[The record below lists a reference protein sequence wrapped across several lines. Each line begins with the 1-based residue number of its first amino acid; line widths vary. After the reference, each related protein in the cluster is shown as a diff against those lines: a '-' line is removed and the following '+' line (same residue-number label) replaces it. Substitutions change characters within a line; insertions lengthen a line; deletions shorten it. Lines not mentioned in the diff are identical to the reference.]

1 VLDRDTVE
9 AALDVAVRAPSIHNT
24 QPWRWQLRPDG
35 LVLRADRSRQL
46 DIADP
51 DGHSLMISCGAA
63 GALTEL
69 ALRAAGVAVEVRR
82 FPDPSDPDALAR
94 YAPTGAD
101 EPDDDVQAQVDA
113 ALRRRSDRRP
123 YRLHDVPAAEIE
135 RLRAAGGNDLA
146 FVDFPMSEDQ
156 RINLAVAVTWADRIE
171 RHDEAYIAEMQKWLR
186 DPEVHDDGVI
196 WQNVPHVE
204 EGHPRRSNVPQRDFE
219 LGMPG
224 MQMIERDVDE
234 KPLIAVILTA
244 ADTAEEQLAAGEAM
258 MRLMLRAELDG
269 LGTCPL
275 SQAVD
280 LVAFRTRLQGLMGWV
295 GYPQM
300 MMRLGYPN
308 EGQIAE
314 TPRRPVSAVLDV
326 VA

>member
-9 AALDVAVRAPSIHNT
+9 AALAVAVRAPSIHNT
-24 QPWRWQLRPDG
+24 QPWRWQLGPDG

-46 DIADP
+46 SVADP

-69 ALRAAGVAVEVRR
+69 ALRAAGVAIRVHR
-82 FPDPSDPDALAR
+82 FPDPSDPDVLAR
-94 YAPTGAD
+94 YETTGD
-101 EPDDDVQAQVDA
+101 GEPDVEVQAQVDA

-123 YRLHDVPAAEIE
+123 FRLHDVPAAEIE
-135 RLRAAGGNDLA
+135 KLRASGDNDLA
-146 FVDFPMSEDQ
+146 DVDFPMSEDQ

-171 RHDEAYIAEMQKWLR
+171 MRDEAYIAEMQKWLR
-186 DPEVHDDGVI
+186 DPEVHDDGI
-196 WQNVPHVE
+196 IAQNVPHVE
-204 EGHPRRSNVPQRDFE
+204 EGHPRHLNVPQRDFE

-234 KPLIAVILTA
+234 KPLIAVVLTA
-244 ADTAEEQLAAGEAM
+244 ADTAEEQLAAGDAM

-269 LGTCPL
+269 LATCPL

-300 MMRLGYPN
+300 MMRIGYPV
-308 EGQIAE
+308 EGQIAA

-326 VA
+326 VE

>member
-1 VLDRDTVE
+1 MLDRDTVE
-9 AALDVAVRAPSIHNT
+9 AALAVAVRAPSIHNT
-24 QPWRWQLRPDG
+24 QPWRWQLHPDG
-35 LVLRADRSRQL
+35 LVLRAERSRQL
-46 DIADP
+46 SVADP

-69 ALRAAGVAVEVRR
+69 ALRAAGVAVRVRR

-94 YAPTGAD
+94 YETTGEGDA
-101 EPDDDVQAQVDA
+101 DDDVLAQVDA

-123 YRLHDVPAAEIE
+123 FRLHDVPAAEIE
-135 RLRAAGGNDLA
+135 KLRAAGGNDLA
-146 FVDFPMSEDQ
+146 FADFPMSEDQ

-186 DPEVHDDGVI
+186 DPEVHDDGI
-196 WQNVPHVE
+196 ISQNVPHVE
-204 EGHPRRSNVPQRDFE
+204 EGHPRRTSVPQRDFE
-219 LGMPG
+219 IGMPG

-234 KPLIAVILTA
+234 KPLIAVILTG

-269 LGTCPL
+269 LATCPL

-300 MMRLGYPN
+300 MMRIGYPV

-326 VA
+326 VE